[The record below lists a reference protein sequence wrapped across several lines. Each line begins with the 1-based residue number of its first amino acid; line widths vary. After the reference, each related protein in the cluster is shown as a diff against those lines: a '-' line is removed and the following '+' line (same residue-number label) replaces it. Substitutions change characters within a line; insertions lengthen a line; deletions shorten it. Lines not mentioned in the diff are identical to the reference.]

1 MILATTAWWVLP
13 AATATR
19 TLVIA
24 VAVVAGVRFFGKR
37 QLSQLNICDL
47 AAIMALAN
55 AVQNAMTAGSGLL
68 SVGLASAG
76 ALFVFSGV
84 LSALFVLS
92 PSVERRAVGAP
103 VLLVYEGRLLPTR
116 LRHEGVT
123 VDEVMQAVR
132 EHGFDDLADVLTAT
146 LEVDGSISV
155 VGVQREHRRHPNAV
169 KPNLPIVPRF

>member
-1 MILATTAWWVLP
+1 MIVATTAWWVIP

-19 TLVIA
+19 TLVVA
-24 VAVVAGVRFFGKR
+24 VAVVAGVRIFGKR

-76 ALFVFSGV
+76 TLFVFSGV
-84 LSALFVLS
+84 LSVIFVLS
-92 PSVERRAVGAP
+92 PSMERHAVGSP
-103 VLLVYEGRLLPTR
+103 VLLVYEGRLLPAR
-116 LRHEGVT
+116 LRREEVT
-123 VDEVMQAVR
+123 VDEVMEALR
-132 EHGFDDLADVLTAT
+132 EHGIDDLADVLTAT

-155 VGVQREHRRHPNAV
+155 VAKDREHRRHSNAV
-169 KPNLPIVPRF
+169 KPNLPLVQPS